1 MIITFIMPVL
11 VHTVLKVYLFDK
23 EYFYCELAEVESMK
37 LQNSYYYV
45 KDDKACFD
53 LAYERSSGFRKEIG
67 KAVE

>member
-23 EYFYCELAEVESMK
+23 EYFELAEVESMK